1 MNAPFRPRDYALHD
15 PDQSFWDTLA
25 SDPRTTLVE
34 DIERDICSDDLSLLA
49 ARFALGLVGIFIVVP
64 ALAWLSMALLP

>member
-15 PDQSFWDTLA
+15 PDQSFWDA
-25 SDPRTTLVE
+25 PDPRSTLVE

-64 ALAWLSMALLP
+64 ALAWLTMALLP

>member
-15 PDQSFWDTLA
+15 PDQSLWDTQA

-34 DIERDICSDDLSLLA
+34 DIERDIYSDDLSLLA
-49 ARFALGLVGIFIVVP
+49 ARLALGLVGIFIVVP
-64 ALAWLSMALLP
+64 ALAWLTMAIMP